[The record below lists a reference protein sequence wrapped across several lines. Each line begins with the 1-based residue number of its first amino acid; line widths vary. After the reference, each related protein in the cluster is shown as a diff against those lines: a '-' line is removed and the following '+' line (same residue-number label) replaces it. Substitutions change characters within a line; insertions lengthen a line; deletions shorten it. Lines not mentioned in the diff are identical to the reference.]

1 MSTRI
6 EHDFI
11 GEMNISNDLYYG
23 VQTSR
28 AMHNF
33 HMTGRKLQNYPFFIQ
48 AFAQVKKAAA
58 LANKEVGVLKPEIA
72 DAIAS
77 ACDKI
82 IAGEFIEQFPVDMIQ
97 GGAGTSTNMNVNEV
111 IANIALEILHHEK
124 GEYKFV
130 HPNDHVNLSQ
140 STNDAYPSSIKV
152 AAYGKLTEL
161 VQAMEELQSSLLKK
175 SKEFEH
181 VLKMGRTELE
191 DAVPTTLGNTFKAFA
206 CYIESSIKQITL
218 ARESMTFLNMGA
230 TAIGTGINCHPDY
243 KNVFE
248 KKLQEITNIN
258 FQAAENFIAATQD
271 TADFVYV
278 SGTIKAAAVRLSKI
292 ANDLR
297 LMNSGPRCGL
307 GEINLPK
314 MQPGSSIMPGKVN
327 PVIAEVVGE
336 ACYEV
341 IGNDTSI
348 TLCAERAEFELNAFE
363 PGIAYALFNS
373 ICLLENAMK
382 TLSDKAI
389 KDLTANTKACHDAIM
404 NSISIVTAFNP
415 YIGYEKSSSI
425 AKEAL
430 QTGKSI
436 KEICLERKYLSE
448 EEIDNI
454 LNPETMLTPHMGVK

>member
-1 MSTRI
+1 MSTRT

-11 GEMNISNDLYYG
+11 GELNIPNNLYYG

-28 AMHNF
+28 AINNF
-33 HMTGRKLQNYPFFIQ
+33 HISTRTLENYPFFIK
-48 AFAQVKKAAA
+48 ALAQIKKAAA
-58 LANKEVGVLKPEIA
+58 LANKEVGVLKPELA
-72 DAIAS
+72 NAIAS

-82 IAGEFIEQFPVDMIQ
+82 IEGNFVNQFPVDMLQ
-97 GGAGTSTNMNVNEV
+97 GGAGTSTNMNANEV
-111 IANIALEILHHEK
+111 IANIGLEILGHQK
-124 GEYKFV
+124 GEYQFL

-140 STNDAYPSSIKV
+140 STNDSYPSSIKV
-152 AAYGKLTEL
+152 AAYTKLTDL
-161 VQAMEELQSSLLKK
+161 LTAMEDLKANLLKK
-175 SKEFEH
+175 SVEFKDI
-181 VLKMGRTELE
+181 LKMGRTELE

-206 CYIESSIKQITL
+206 TYIDTSIHQISH
-218 ARESMTFLNMGA
+218 ARETMKFLNMGA

-243 KNVFE
+243 KHVIE
-248 KKLQEITNIN
+248 KELHNITGIN
-258 FQAAENFIAATQD
+258 YQIANNLIAATQD

-278 SGTIKAAAVRLSKI
+278 SGALKTLAVRLSKI

-327 PVIAEVVGE
+327 PVIAEVVAE

-341 IGNDTSI
+341 MGNDVSI
-348 TLCAERAEFELNAFE
+348 TLCAERGELELNAFE

-373 ICLLENAMK
+373 ICLLENAIN
-382 TLSDKAI
+382 TLSTKAI
-389 KDLTANTKACHDAIM
+389 KDLTANTDICYNSIM
-404 NSISIVTAFNP
+404 NSISIVTALNP

-430 QTGKSI
+430 QTGKSVS
-436 KEICLERKYLSE
+436 EICLERGYLTKE
-448 EEIDNI
+448 ELTEI
-454 LNPETMLTPHMGVK
+454 LNPKTMLTPHMGTK